1 MRTRI
6 ALVTVFAVALIVTIS
21 TVSVARPAP
30 SQSGATA
37 PRQKPSSTTLLRGS
51 TSEQAGQL
59 VAFHAIASGRITG
72 RRTESTITG
81 LGQSLSLVAEQ
92 LAASGTKPAPVAAPA
107 PAPVAAPAPAPA
119 PVAAPAPAPAP
130 APVPVTDA
138 TSTATADW
146 QCIRI
151 HESSDR
157 YNDPSAPSGA
167 YGIVP
172 VTWASYGYSGW
183 PYQAPAA
190 VQDALALRLY
200 NQYGWQPWSSRFAC
214 GL

>member
-107 PAPVAAPAPAPA
+107 PAP
-119 PVAAPAPAPAP
+119 AP